1 MEKVTRDNITNHL
14 NDFQLKMIGKTRDEV
29 KDDPEWY
36 HNNTFTREQLAD
48 FNVYALPLIKKTF
61 KCNTNKAKAILSE
74 FNLYYG
80 LRVVPTEEERKDVIG
95 KLRLDANP
103 DMFDR

>member
-1 MEKVTRDNITNHL
+1 MEKITRDNITSHL
-14 NDFQLKMIGKTRDEV
+14 IDFQLKMIGKTKDDV

-36 HNNTFTREQLAD
+36 FNNTLTREQLAD
-48 FNVYALPLIKKTF
+48 FNVYALPLIKKVF
-61 KCNTNKAKAILSE
+61 KCNTNKAKEILGM
-74 FNLYYG
+74 FDLNFG
-80 LRVVPTEEERKDVIG
+80 LRVVPTQEERKDVIS

>member
-1 MEKVTRDNITNHL
+1 MFDL
-14 NDFQLKMIGKTRDEV
+14 N
-29 KDDPEWY
+29 
-36 HNNTFTREQLAD
+36 
-48 FNVYALPLIKKTF
+48 
-61 KCNTNKAKAILSE
+61 
-74 FNLYYG
+74 YG

>member
-1 MEKVTRDNITNHL
+1 MEKITRENLATHL
-14 NDFQLKMIGKTRDEV
+14 IDFQLKMIGKTIDDI

-36 HNNTFTREQLAD
+36 YNNTLTREQITD
-48 FNVYALPLIKKTF
+48 FNVYALPLIKKVY
-61 KCNTNKAKAILSE
+61 KCNTNRAKLILSM
-74 FNLYYG
+74 FDLNYG

>member
-1 MEKVTRDNITNHL
+1 MEKITRDNITSHL
-14 NDFQLKMIGKTRDEV
+14 IDFQLKMIGKTRDDV

-48 FNVYALPLIKKTF
+48 FNVYALPLIKKVY
-61 KCNTNKAKAILSE
+61 KCNTNRAKLILSM
-74 FNLYYG
+74 FDLNFG
-80 LRVVPTEEERKDVIG
+80 LRVVPTEEERKDVIS